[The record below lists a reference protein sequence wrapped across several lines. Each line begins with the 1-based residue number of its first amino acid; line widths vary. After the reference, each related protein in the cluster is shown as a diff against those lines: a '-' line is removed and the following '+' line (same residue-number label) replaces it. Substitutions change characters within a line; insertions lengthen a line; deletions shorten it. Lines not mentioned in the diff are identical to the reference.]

1 MNRAAALLS
10 LALVSSAGAAAPTS
24 LTVWIPEQGQ
34 TATLSSAGLVGAA
47 GNRLVLNQPEYTL
60 PVERPIAGGFAR
72 LVNPTNGAPTR
83 LEIVQRGKVTASRP
97 FPEAVYSTY
106 LRGTQR
112 GPCLSYAAD
121 GREGVTRCFTPDLKT
136 EWAKLGGVMTIT
148 RDGQAAYMYDTAKN
162 RIGAAYQP
170 NLQIIRQN
178 LTTGEQT
185 PLTYR
190 VPLDDKELEYHRN
203 LAATYEVGD
212 SISLGAEL
220 PGGRFVLCAS
230 TTLPKMYCRL
240 DIVNRDLKRLV
251 TLQGSAYVSTPSAT
265 ADGKRLYFMGNTL
278 QVWEANTGKRLS
290 AIRDPL
296 WEKRGQ
302 VPLKAY
308 LTPDGTQA
316 AILVTG
322 MKNGH
327 ADYSA
332 DDSKVTA
339 YLYRVQGGKLLN
351 SFPVKP

>member
-83 LEIVQRGKVTASRP
+83 LEIVQRGKVTASRA

-136 EWAKLGGVMTIT
+136 EWATLGGVMTIT

-170 NLQIIRQN
+170 NLHIIRQN

-240 DIVNRDLKRLV
+240 DIVNRDLKRLA

-290 AIRDPL
+290 AIRDRL

-327 ADYSA
+327 SDYS
-332 DDSKVTA
+332 KMTA